1 MQAVQQVGQVRVL
14 RRSGIPLG
22 TGGAQTAARG
32 AGVID
37 LVALLG
43 GILGVHPQ
51 AHALARRLC
60 GRAELCQLV
69 GRVEYDVVSVL
80 QQLLELVG
88 PVGGAEHMVLLLR
101 QLLPAQAALVQAAGL
116 GARQIGGQH
125 RVEVVVGKGLL
136 GQQDLAACP
145 LLHAQQDLAVAAQPG
160 LIQQIAG
167 GGQGSQCS
175 LREVRQPRKGRA
187 GVGQPHQST
196 RAGAWLSERG
206 RPYLSRASRYGS
218 GSNSSTVCTPLVV
231 HLPVSSIS
239 APHMAGTPVV

>member
-1 MQAVQQVGQVRVL
+1 MRNDRIIGDVNCVGYKLLYRDQILDQDATAESDGFPVYSLYRNLISAVDTVRN
-14 RRSGIPLG
+14 
-22 TGGAQTAARG
+22 
-32 AGVID
+32 
-37 LVALLG
+37 
-43 GILGVHPQ
+43 
-51 AHALARRLC
+51 
-60 GRAELCQLV
+60 
-69 GRVEYDVVSVL
+69 
-80 QQLLELVG
+80 
-88 PVGGAEHMVLLLR
+88 
-101 QLLPAQAALVQAAGL
+101 
-116 GARQIGGQH
+116 
-125 RVEVVVGKGLL
+125 LL

-145 LLHAQQDLAVAAQPG
+145 LLYAQQDLAVAAQPG
-160 LIQQIAG
+160 FIQQVAG